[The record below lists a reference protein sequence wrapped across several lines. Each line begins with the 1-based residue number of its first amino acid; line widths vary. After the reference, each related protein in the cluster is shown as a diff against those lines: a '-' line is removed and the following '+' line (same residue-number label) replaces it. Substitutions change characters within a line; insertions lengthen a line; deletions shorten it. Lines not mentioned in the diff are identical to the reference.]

1 MLIPRKTT
9 RRGIRIT
16 SLIKNPAPILVRK
29 AKRAGVPMQH
39 RDAKIDPSHPIIF
52 DAIITPLGFM
62 NSQSA
67 QQLSFVTSFSK
78 VWAQSFMDSERVG

>member
-9 RRGIRIT
+9 RRGIRIA
-16 SLIKNPAPILVRK
+16 SLIKNPTPILVRK

-39 RDAKIDPSHPIIF
+39 RAVKIDPSDPIIF
-52 DAIITPLGFM
+52 GIIFTLLGFTL
-62 NSQSA
+62 NPQSA

-78 VWAQSFMDSERVG
+78 V